1 MCKKKN
7 YPWWEKINT
16 QDKKKDQYRS
26 IQSKEVPYDEPLIQV
41 QVHIFPLVVNT
52 SDKTRYLGITIKL
65 KQQNLR
71 FYHPVGKTL
80 LIAYLKRNTL

>member
-1 MCKKKN
+1 M
-7 YPWWEKINT
+7 
-16 QDKKKDQYRS
+16 
-26 IQSKEVPYDEPLIQV
+26 
-41 QVHIFPLVVNT
+41 VVNT

-71 FYHPVGKTL
+71 FYNPVGKTL